1 MIAVLAGG
9 VGAARFLSGLVQVVE
24 PTEVTAIVNVADDFV
39 LHGLN
44 ISPDLDTVV
53 YTLAGQINPETGWG
67 LVDESWRAMEA
78 LRSFGHDGW
87 FNLGDRD
94 LGTHLYRT
102 ARLADGATLSEV
114 TAAIASRWG
123 LTCRIV
129 PVSHDPIRTKIGL
142 AGGTEVDF
150 QDYFVRLAHDV
161 AIESVRFGGAD
172 QAGPAPG
179 VLETIE
185 AAEVLVIA
193 PSNPV
198 VSIEPL
204 FAVAGVEEAVRSRR
218 GHTVAISPIIA
229 GAALKGPAD
238 AMLRELGEEASV
250 VGVARR
256 YRDRA
261 ATLVI
266 DEVDRDLRADVES
279 VGMRAV
285 TTDTVMSR
293 PGVAASLAR
302 ATIEAGRS
310 S

>member
-1 MIAVLAGG
+1 MITVLAGG
-9 VGAARFLSGLVQVVE
+9 VGAARFLSGLVQVVD

-67 LVDESWRAMEA
+67 LVDESWRAMDA
-78 LRSFGHDGW
+78 LRSFGHDAW

-102 ARLADGATLSEV
+102 TKLAEGATLSEV
-114 TAAIASRWG
+114 TTAIASRWG

-129 PVSHDPIRTKIGL
+129 PVTHDPVGTRVGL
-142 AGGTEVDF
+142 AAGTEVDF
-150 QDYFVRLAHDV
+150 QEYFVRLGHDV
-161 AIESVRFGGAD
+161 AIESVRFRGA
-172 QAGPAPG
+172 ARAKPAPG
-179 VLETIE
+179 VVEAIE
-185 AAEVLVIA
+185 AAEVVVIA

-198 VSIEPL
+198 VSIEPI
-204 FAVAGVEEAVRSRR
+204 FAVAGVEEAVHSRR
-218 GHTVAISPIIA
+218 ESTVAISPIIA
-229 GAALKGPAD
+229 GEALKGPASR
-238 AMLRELGEEASV
+238 MLRELGEESSA

-256 YRDRA
+256 YRHRA

-266 DEVDRDLRADVES
+266 DEADRDLRAGVES
-279 VGMRAV
+279 VGLRAV
-285 TTDTVMSR
+285 IAETVMSR

-302 ATIEAGRS
+302 TAIEAGRS